1 MKISRAQ
8 NRLLDKIKDIIS
20 DFEDDESS
28 YDEMLESFAATV
40 ADLEITP

>member
-8 NRLLDKIKDIIS
+8 SRLLDKIKDIIS
-20 DFEDDESS
+20 DFEDEESS
-28 YDEMLESFAATV
+28 YDEMLESLAATV